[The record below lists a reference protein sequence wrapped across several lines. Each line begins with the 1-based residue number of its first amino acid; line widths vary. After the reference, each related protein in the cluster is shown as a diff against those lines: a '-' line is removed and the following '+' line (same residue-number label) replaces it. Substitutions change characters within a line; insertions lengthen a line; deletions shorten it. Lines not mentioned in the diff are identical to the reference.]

1 MTFIIGSVLYRVTLI
16 MDVSDAMRETMGRT
30 PEKKTASK
38 SDMDTSMGESGVTST
53 QSTALVDWIRPAKTN
68 KTEANILQ

>member
-53 QSTALVDWIRPAKTN
+53 QSAALVDWIRPAKKN